1 MLICLTRIINRFEFE
16 LVNIDT
22 FIIRVG
28 FKLTNIDMIH
38 TLTRYE
44 HDPLIRIV
52 IPIFEY
58 IGLFFKIKN

>member
-1 MLICLTRIINRFEFE
+1 MLICLTRIINRFEFW
-16 LVNIDT
+16 LTNIDT
-22 FIIRVG
+22 FFIRVG
-28 FKLTNIDMIH
+28 FKLTNIDMIK

-44 HDPLIRIV
+44 HDPSIGII

>member
-1 MLICLTRIINRFEFE
+1 MLICLTRIINKFEFG
-16 LVNIDT
+16 LTNIDT

-28 FKLTNIDMIH
+28 FKSTNIDMIQ

-44 HDPLIRIV
+44 RDPSIGII

-58 IGLFFKIKN
+58 IGLFLKIKN